1 MARHPHH
8 IALKKLAAGDPHI
21 ADALAKI
28 GLPPPRNR
36 PPGFPSLA
44 RIIIG
49 QQVSVASAAAIW
61 NRLTAGV
68 DPLTP
73 ENVLTRSLDDLRTF
87 GLSRQKAAYILGMAE
102 ALTSGAVDLA
112 RIAELDDEAAIAELT
127 KIKGFGRWSAEIYLL
142 FSLGRLDVFPSGD
155 LGLAVAMQ
163 RLKKLRKRPD
173 PKRLL
178 KLSEAWRP
186 PRGAAA
192 YFLWHFLHN
201 APFTTRER

>member
-21 ADALAKI
+21 KAALAEI
-28 GLPPPRNR
+28 GLPPPRER
-36 PPGFPSLA
+36 PPGFGSLA
-44 RIIIG
+44 RIILG

-68 DPLTP
+68 DPFTP
-73 ENVLTRSLDDLRTF
+73 ENVLTRSLDELRAF

-102 ALTSGAVDLA
+102 ALTTGAVDLE
-112 RIAELDDEAAIAELT
+112 RIAKLDDEAAIAELT

-142 FSLGRLDVFPSGD
+142 FSLGRLDVFPAGD

-186 PRGAAA
+186 HRGAAA

-201 APFTTRER
+201 APFASRER